1 MDNQGGKM
9 RSRIEKLLLLMDE
22 FGLPGIALNPGPTL
36 TYLTGLHFHLME
48 RPTVLLIS
56 AEGEMALVLPALEA
70 GKLVKIS
77 LNIHAFTYDDD
88 PETRPGAFTR
98 AIEHLDLPG
107 EELGV
112 ESNRMRFLEMVY
124 LGEALPGRAFVD
136 ASPCLADL
144 RMIKG
149 QDEVAKMR
157 YAAQIAQTALLETLK
172 GVQVGMT
179 EKEVANQL
187 IIQLLRAR
195 SDSELPFAPIVAF
208 GENSANPHSVPT
220 DRALR
225 PGDLV
230 LVDWGASCEGYL
242 SDITRTFTFGTVDSE
257 LLKVGDIVLEANRAG
272 RAAGKAGLAAGSV
285 DRAARSVINQAGYGE
300 AFIHRTGHGLGL
312 EAHEEPYIFE
322 GNTLELALGMT
333 FTVEPGIYLA
343 GKGGVRIEDDVVV
356 TESGLASLTDLPRE
370 VLPLEDLMDA

>member
-1 MDNQGGKM
+1 M
-9 RSRIEKLLLLMDE
+9 RSRIEKLLQAMDD

-56 AEGEMALVLPALEA
+56 AEGEMALILPALEA
-70 GKLVKIS
+70 GKLSKIS
-77 LNIHAFTYDDD
+77 LDIHAFTYDDD
-88 PETRPGAFTR
+88 PETRPGAFR
-98 AIEHLDLPG
+98 NAIEHLDLPG
-107 EELGV
+107 EDLGV
-112 ESNRMRFLEMVY
+112 ESTRMRFLEMVY

-144 RMIKG
+144 RMIKN
-149 QDEVAKMR
+149 QNEIEKMR
-157 YAAQIAQTALLETLK
+157 HAAHIAQTALLAALK

-187 IIQLLRAR
+187 IIQLLQAG
-195 SDSELPFAPIVAF
+195 SGPELPFAPIVAF

-220 DRALR
+220 DRALQ

-242 SDITRTFTFGTVDSE
+242 SDITRTFTFGTVDPE
-257 LLKVGDIVLEANRAG
+257 LLKIGEIVLQANRAG

-285 DRAARSVINQAGYGE
+285 DQAARLVISQAGYDE

-322 GNTLELALGMT
+322 GNSLELGIGMT

-356 TESGLASLTDLPRE
+356 TEKGLESLTDLPRAL
-370 VLPLEDLMDA
+370 LPVEDLLEA

>member
-1 MDNQGGKM
+1 MQ
-9 RSRIEKLLLLMDE
+9 SRFEKLLQVMDD

-56 AEGEMALVLPALEA
+56 AEGEMALVLPVLEA
-70 GKLVKIS
+70 GKLAKIS
-77 LNIHAFTYDDD
+77 YDIHAFTYDDD
-88 PETRPGAFTR
+88 PETRSSAFMR
-98 AIEHLDLPG
+98 AVEHLDLPG
-107 EELGV
+107 EDLGV
-112 ESNRMRFLEMVY
+112 ESTRMRFLEMVY
-124 LGEALPGRAFVD
+124 LGEALPGRAFID

-144 RMIKG
+144 RMIKE
-149 QDEVAKMR
+149 DVEVEKMQR
-157 YAAQIAQTALLETLK
+157 AALIAQTALLETLK
-172 GVQVGMT
+172 GLQAGMT
-179 EKEVANQL
+179 EKLVANQL
-187 IIQLLRAR
+187 IIQLLQAG
-195 SDSELPFAPIVAF
+195 SGPELPFAPIVAF

-230 LVDWGASCEGYL
+230 LVDWGANCEGYL
-242 SDITRTFTFGTVDSE
+242 SDITRTFTFGTVDPE
-257 LLKVGDIVLEANRAG
+257 LFKIGEIVLQANLAG
-272 RAAGKAGLAAGSV
+272 RAAGKAGMAAGVV
-285 DRAARSVINQAGYGE
+285 DRAARSVISQAGYAE

-356 TESGLASLTDLPRE
+356 TENGLESLTDLPRAL
-370 VLPLEDLMDA
+370 LPLEDLLAA

>member
-1 MDNQGGKM
+1 M
-9 RSRIEKLLLLMDE
+9 RSRIKKLLRLMDD

-56 AEGEMALVLPALEA
+56 AEGEMVLVLPALEA
-70 GKLVKIS
+70 GKLSKIS
-77 LNIHAFTYDDD
+77 LEIQAFTYDDD
-88 PETRPGAFTR
+88 PETRPGAFMR

-144 RMIKG
+144 RMVKE
-149 QDEVAKMR
+149 DSEVERMR
-157 YAAQIAQTALLETLK
+157 HAAQIAQSALLETLK
-172 GVQVGMT
+172 SLRVGMT

-187 IIQLLRAR
+187 IIQLLQAG
-195 SDSELPFAPIVAF
+195 SDPELPFTPIVAF
-208 GENSANPHSVPT
+208 GENSANPHSIPT

-225 PGDLV
+225 PGDLM
-230 LVDWGASCEGYL
+230 LVDWGASWAGYL
-242 SDITRTFTFGTVDSE
+242 SDITRTFTFGTVDPE
-257 LLKVGDIVLEANRAG
+257 LLKVGDIVLQANQAG
-272 RAAGKAGLAAGSV
+272 RAAGQVGLAAGAV
-285 DRAARSVINQAGYGE
+285 DRAARSVISQAGYGE

-322 GNTLELALGMT
+322 GNTLELEPGMT

-343 GKGGVRIEDDVVV
+343 GKGGVRIEDDMVV
-356 TESGLASLTDLPRE
+356 TENGLASLTDLPRAL
-370 VLPLEDLMDA
+370 LPLEDLMDA

>member
-1 MDNQGGKM
+1 MDNQGGMM
-9 RSRIEKLLLLMDE
+9 RSRIEKLLQAMND

-70 GKLVKIS
+70 GKLSKIS
-77 LNIHAFTYDDD
+77 LDIPAFTYDDD
-88 PETRPGAFTR
+88 PQSRPGAFLC

-107 EELGV
+107 EDLGV
-112 ESNRMRFLEMVY
+112 ESTRMRFLEMMY
-124 LGEALPGRAFVD
+124 LGEALPGRAFID

-144 RMIKG
+144 RMIKE
-149 QDEVAKMR
+149 DSELENMR
-157 YAAQIAQTALLETLK
+157 HAAQIAQSALIETLK
-172 GVQVGMT
+172 GLQAGIT

-187 IIQLLRAR
+187 IIQLLQAG
-195 SDSELPFAPIVAF
+195 SGPELPFAPIVAF

-220 DRALR
+220 DRALL

-242 SDITRTFTFGTVDSE
+242 SDITRTFTFGTVDPE
-257 LLKVGDIVLEANRAG
+257 LLKVGEIVLQANRAG
-272 RAAGKAGLAAGSV
+272 RAAGQAGLAAGAV
-285 DRAARSVINQAGYGE
+285 DRAARSVISQAGYGE

-312 EAHEEPYIFE
+312 EAHEEPYIFD
-322 GNTLELALGMT
+322 GNTLELAIGMT

-356 TESGLASLTDLPRE
+356 TEHGLESLTDLPRA
-370 VLPLEDLMDA
+370 VLPLEDLMDN